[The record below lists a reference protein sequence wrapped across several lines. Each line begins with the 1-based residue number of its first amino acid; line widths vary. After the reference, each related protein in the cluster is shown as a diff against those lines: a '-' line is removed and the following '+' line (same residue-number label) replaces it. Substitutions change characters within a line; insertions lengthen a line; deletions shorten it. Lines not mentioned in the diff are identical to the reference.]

1 MKKID
6 FHIHYLPEHA
16 TENEILASM
25 DKNNIES
32 SVVLACPKHPRYVNC
47 GLTGTN
53 EEVEKLVNSN
63 PDRFIGAVYV
73 DPRNVMEAQTLVR
86 EYHAK
91 GFKVIKMW
99 PAHGFSPD
107 DPSIYPVWEVIN
119 ELNMIVLFHSGI
131 LGNGHNRNLPLET
144 IRSAG
149 FSSKFG
155 QPILFDQVARFFPD
169 MKIIIAHGA
178 YPWTL
183 EALDL
188 SFAFKNVYID
198 LSCPL
203 GYEAYNI
210 IKRIQPGRIAWKRLL
225 FGSDTAGIADQYV
238 ERWEELM
245 DDEFFI
251 EHKEDFFY
259 NNAKKILDA

>member
-1 MKKID
+1 MKIID
-6 FHIHYLPEHA
+6 FHVHYLPTRA
-16 TENEILASM
+16 TEKEILSSM
-25 DKNNIES
+25 DKTNIES
-32 SVVLACPKHPRYVNC
+32 SVMLACPKHPRYADC

-63 PDRFIGAVYV
+63 PDRFIGGVYV
-73 DPRNVMEAQTLVR
+73 EPRNVMEAQTRVR

-107 DPSIYPVWEVIN
+107 DPMIYPVWEVIN
-119 ELNMIVLFHSGI
+119 ELKMIVLFHSGV
-131 LGNGHNRNLPLET
+131 LSNGHNREMQLDT
-144 IRSAG
+144 IRSAA
-149 FSSKFG
+149 FNSKFG
-155 QPILFDQVARFFPD
+155 QPILLDQVARYFPD
-169 MKIIIAHGA
+169 IKFVIAHGA

-183 EALDL
+183 EALEM
-188 SFAFKNVYID
+188 SFMFKNIYVD

-203 GYEAYNI
+203 GFEAYNMM
-210 IKRIQPGRIAWKRLL
+210 KVLKPGRIAWERLL
-225 FGSDTAGIADQYV
+225 FGSDTAGIAAEYV
-238 ERWEELM
+238 ERWDKLM

-259 NNAKKILDA
+259 NNAKAMLA